1 MSRTETQKGI
11 CHDSWP
17 SSTNDLALGNVPAG
31 NDKLRAVSRRA
42 GGVGYRRYRHGS
54 PEPFAGLASAPGGT
68 SLSLRS
74 AASAG
79 AACTRSARAYFEEDP
94 LLDPPNLPLPGWFAD
109 VETELAVA
117 HVKNKLV
124 NTVSIG
130 GGPPN
135 TVALPSAELDWTV
148 APRFELGYLLP
159 SGFGSFA
166 LAYRF
171 LTTEGTQGTVGADG
185 PASLHSRLELNEI
198 DFDYVSREFSLWPLW
213 EMQWRFGGR
222 LTELFFDSR
231 ADEPFAEAAAG
242 SGIFESHVANGYVGF
257 GPHWGVQ
264 LVRQLDASGFSLVGA
279 VDGACLL
286 GRLRQGFF
294 EASTTPGPTGLPL
307 LGETRTA
314 TSQAVPMLNTQA
326 GIGWKPP
333 AYPQLQFFLGYEY
346 EYWWNVGRDSFTTSR
361 GELSDQGV
369 YLRAQFN
376 F

>member
-1 MSRTETQKGI
+1 MTRGPLLIPLTLLAAFLPGTTSYAQSPGAPVPLIVVSADTEA
-11 CHDSWP
+11 P
-17 SSTNDLALGNVPAG
+17 NPLPDLPRLP
-31 NDKLRAVSRRA
+31 D
-42 GGVGYRRYRHGS
+42 
-54 PEPFAGLASAPGGT
+54 EPRSLFAPPPPPGPPGPP
-68 SLSLRS
+68 LP
-74 AASAG
+74 G
-79 AACTRSARAYFEEDP
+79 PYFEDDP
-94 LLDPPNLPLPGWFAD
+94 RLDPPILPLPGWFAD
-109 VETELAVA
+109 VETEIAVA

-124 NTVSIG
+124 NTVPVG
-130 GGPPN
+130 GAAPN

-148 APRFELGYLLP
+148 APRFELGYRLP
-159 SGFGSFA
+159 SGFGAFA

-185 PASLHSRLELNEI
+185 PASLHSRLELNEV

-242 SGIFESHVANGYVGF
+242 SGIFESRVANGYVGF

-346 EYWWNVGRDSFTTSR
+346 EYWWNVGRDSLTTSR